1 MQKQVAISTRLSKKE
16 HFDIAVKK
24 VSVGNCILTLK
35 AISRINF
42 LEIFEKINRVE
53 DILKQDPVKQYEK
66 MDSTTKSYYRNAI
79 QEISKKTKISEIY
92 IAKKCLE
99 LSLQAS
105 EKPEANEKSM
115 HIGFY
120 LISDGKET
128 LLNSLLEKKI
138 TLKSNE
144 EKAKIYIETVWGV
157 SLLLTLILSIKFL
170 LYVMVQELWRRCS

>member
-1 MQKQVAISTRLSKKE
+1 M
-16 HFDIAVKK
+16 HVKK

-53 DILKQDPVKQYEK
+53 DILKQDPAKQYEK

-157 SLLLTLILSIKFL
+157 SLLLTLNF
-170 LYVMVQELWRRCS
+170 EH